1 MNSAK
6 EDLRDPSLRRVGIIS
21 SISLSVVTLFTFA
34 VAFMTPPLSGPL
46 AAGQRILYPYTNI
59 LERFPRD
66 YYWMYPALLMMLIFI
81 VYLATID
88 QYAAPGRKV
97 FSRIALIFGAM
108 AAGILFTDYFV
119 QLTVIQPSLLNG
131 ELEGIALLSQ
141 YNPHGIFIALEEAG
155 YLLMAVAILFLAP
168 VFAGRGKVKGALRWT
183 AVLNFLLAI
192 ISLAVITAI
201 YGISREYIFEI
212 AIITL
217 DFASLFILG
226 LLSARLFAMREDY
239 NN

>member
-1 MNSAK
+1 VNSAK

-66 YYWMYPALLMMLIFI
+66 YYWMYPALLMMLVFI

-88 QYAAPGRKV
+88 KYAAPGRKV
-97 FSRIALIFGAM
+97 YGRISLIFGAM

-192 ISLAVITAI
+192 ISLAIITAI

-217 DFASLFILG
+217 DFASLLILG
-226 LLSARLFAMREDY
+226 LLSARLFAMRENY